1 MIDINDK
8 KFVFTGLQSWDIQIG
23 SNAKDIALQISKKN
37 KVLYINT
44 PLDYKTFYKDD
55 NIAENVKRR
64 SVIKKEI
71 SYLNKINDN
80 LYILDIPFPIF
91 PINNLPDGFIFDLFN
106 KLNNK
111 KIYSFVKKVLKDLNF
126 EDHILFIDNDIYRSF
141 YAKEMLNSEF
151 SIYYRR
157 DNLRSPFWQKHAE
170 RLEAE
175 ICKKSDIVLTNSEE
189 LAVFAKQFQN
199 KTYCVGQGV
208 DLSSYSIDIK
218 YEFPDDLKNISK
230 PIIGYAGMLTSKRL
244 DLELLYEIASFF
256 KEVNFV
262 FIGPED
268 EYFQVHKI
276 HNLKNVYFLGNKDMS
291 KVPEYISNF
300 DICINPQ
307 ILNDITR
314 GNYPRKID
322 EYLALGKPVIATK
335 TETMDI
341 FRDYCYICE
350 SKEEYMTAINE
361 LLNINCSNDEF
372 EAKIKFAHSHSWEN
386 SVEKIYSSIMN
397 NYNS

>member
-1 MIDINDK
+1 M
-8 KFVFTGLQSWDIQIG
+8 
-23 SNAKDIALQISKKN
+23 
-37 KVLYINT
+37 
-44 PLDYKTFYKDD
+44 
-55 NIAENVKRR
+55 
-64 SVIKKEI
+64 
-71 SYLNKINDN
+71 
-80 LYILDIPFPIF
+80 
-91 PINNLPDGFIFDLFN
+91 
-106 KLNNK
+106 
-111 KIYSFVKKVLKDLNF
+111 KKVLKDLNF

-170 RLEAE
+170 RIEAE

-218 YEFPDDLKNISK
+218 YEFPEDLKNISK

-268 EYFQVHKI
+268 
-276 HNLKNVYFLGNKDMS
+276 
-291 KVPEYISNF
+291 
-300 DICINPQ
+300 
-307 ILNDITR
+307 
-314 GNYPRKID
+314 RK
-322 EYLALGKPVIATK
+322 
-335 TETMDI
+335 
-341 FRDYCYICE
+341 
-350 SKEEYMTAINE
+350 
-361 LLNINCSNDEF
+361 
-372 EAKIKFAHSHSWEN
+372 
-386 SVEKIYSSIMN
+386 SVV
-397 NYNS
+397 